1 MSVSR
6 KPGCVCV
13 VCSLVSWASYGLGLR
28 CVCVHV
34 WMGVHDGGCGTMT
47 HKLGSLRKC
56 TSVQG
61 KMT

>member
-1 MSVSR
+1 M
-6 KPGCVCV
+6 
-13 VCSLVSWASYGLGLR
+13 

-34 WMGVHDGGCGTMT
+34 WVGVHDGGCGTMT

-56 TSVQG
+56 TPVQG

>member
-1 MSVSR
+1 M
-6 KPGCVCV
+6 
-13 VCSLVSWASYGLGLR
+13 
-28 CVCVHV
+28 CVHV

-56 TSVQG
+56 TPVQG